1 MNPTTVGNTAQTPRQ
16 NERRGGM
23 TVPYTKMYPLIKGGQ
38 CDFCGVMDRNQP
50 AIYQYKLC
58 PHFRG
63 IVPQEGLECSY
74 CDPTKDPNEV
84 IRYSV
89 MKVHDHPYDKD
100 ELGRPKLV
108 TVCDSYECS
117 TKHGNRFDASR

>member
-1 MNPTTVGNTAQTPRQ
+1 MSTSTQNVEIPRQ
-16 NERRGGM
+16 TERRGGK
-23 TVPYTKMYPLIKGGQ
+23 TVPYTKMYPKVRGGQ
-38 CDFCGVMDRNQP
+38 CEACGTLDNNTE

-63 IVPQEGLECSY
+63 MTLECSY

-89 MKVHDHPYDKD
+89 MKIHDHPYDKD
-100 ELGRPKLV
+100 EMGRPKLV
-108 TVCDSYECS
+108 VVCDSYECS
-117 TKHGNRFDASR
+117 TKHTNRFDISS